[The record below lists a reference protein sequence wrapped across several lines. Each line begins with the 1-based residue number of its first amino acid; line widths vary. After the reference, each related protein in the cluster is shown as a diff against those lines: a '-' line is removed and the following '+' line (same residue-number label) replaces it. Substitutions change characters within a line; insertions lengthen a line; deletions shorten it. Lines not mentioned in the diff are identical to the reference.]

1 MKKINRA
8 VITGASSGIGE
19 AFAYNLAS
27 QGVNLVIAARRTE
40 QLNQL
45 AQRLTEKFHVS
56 VEVCTLDLND
66 PDAPEKLLKF
76 ATQDGKKVDLLINN
90 AGAGPYRHFVNTP
103 LEEHQKII
111 QLNLVSLTSLCHKF
125 TRHMME
131 NKTPAYILNVAS
143 VASYQPVPRFA
154 VYCATKSYVRIFSEI
169 FSYEMKDSNVSVS
182 CLCPGGTKTEFLETN
197 NQKASKSG
205 DRFLMNPSTVAAIG
219 LNGTFAKKPVIIPGL
234 FNKLSCLAPRFFPSR
249 FNIMMSEKAMTMA
262 VSEKN

>member
-45 AQRLTEKFHVS
+45 AKKLTEKFRVS
-56 VEVCTLDLND
+56 VEVLTLDLND
-66 PDAPEKLLKF
+66 PEAPGKLLQF
-76 ATQDGKKVDLLINN
+76 ATQHGKTVDLLINN
-90 AGAGPYRHFVNTP
+90 AGAGPYRHFIKTP
-103 LEEHQKII
+103 LVDHQKII
-111 QLNLVSLTSLCHKF
+111 QLNLVSLTSLCHLF
-125 TRHMME
+125 TEHMLT

-143 VASYQPVPRFA
+143 VASYQAVPRFA

-169 FSYEMKDSNVSVS
+169 LSYELKESNVSVS

-205 DRFLMNPSTVAAIG
+205 GAFLMTPEKVAAIG
-219 LNGTFAKKPVIIPGL
+219 LQGMFAKKPVIIPGL
-234 FNKLSCLAPRFFPSR
+234 FNKLSCWAPRLFPNR
-249 FNIMMSEKAMTMA
+249 FNIIMSEKAMTMA
-262 VSEKN
+262 VTEKN

>member
-40 QLNQL
+40 QLNLL
-45 AQRLTEKFHVS
+45 AEKLTEKFHVS

-66 PDAPEKLLKF
+66 PEAPEKLLQF
-76 ATQDGKKVDLLINN
+76 ATRDGRQVDMLINN
-90 AGAGPYRHFVNTP
+90 AGAGPYRKFLNTS

-111 QLNLVSLTSLCHKF
+111 QLNLSSLTALCHKF
-125 TRHMME
+125 AHHMLE
-131 NKTPAYILNVAS
+131 KKTESFILNVAS
-143 VASYQPVPRFA
+143 VAAYQAVPRFA

-169 FSYEMKDSNVSVS
+169 FSYEMKDSNISVS
-182 CLCPGGTKTEFLETN
+182 CLCPGGTKTEFLTVN
-197 NQKASKSG
+197 NQKTLSG
-205 DRFLMNPSTVAAIG
+205 DRFLMSAEKVAKIG
-219 LNGTFAKKPVIIPGL
+219 LAGTFRKKPVIIPGL
-234 FNKLSCLAPRFFPSR
+234 FNKLSCLAPRLFPNR

-262 VSEKN
+262 VQEIN

>member
-40 QLNQL
+40 QLNAL
-45 AQRLTEKFHVS
+45 AKKLTEKFHVS

-66 PDAPEKLLKF
+66 PEAPEKLLQF
-76 ATQDGKKVDLLINN
+76 ATRDGHHVDMLINN
-90 AGAGPYRHFVNTP
+90 AGAGPYRKFLSTP
-103 LEEHQKII
+103 LEDHQKII
-111 QLNLVSLTSLCHKF
+111 QLNLVSLTALCHKF
-125 TRHMME
+125 ARHMVDK
-131 NKTPAYILNVAS
+131 KTPSYILNVAS
-143 VASYQPVPRFA
+143 VASYQSVPRFA

-182 CLCPGGTKTEFLETN
+182 CLCPGGTKTEFLDTN

-205 DRFLMNPSTVAAIG
+205 DKFLMSPEKVAAIG
-219 LNGTFAKKPVIIPGL
+219 LHGTFAKKPVIIPGL

-249 FNIMMSEKAMTMA
+249 FNIMMSGKAMDMA

>member
-8 VITGASSGIGE
+8 VVTGASSGIGE

-27 QGVNLVIAARRTE
+27 QGVNLVVAARRTE

-45 AQRLTEKFHVS
+45 AKKLTEKFHVS

-66 PDAPEKLLKF
+66 PEAPEKLLQF
-76 ATQDGKKVDLLINN
+76 ATRDGRQVDMLINN
-90 AGAGPYRHFVNTP
+90 AGAGPYRHFLNTP

-111 QLNLVSLTSLCHKF
+111 QLNLVSLTALCHKF
-125 TRHMME
+125 ARHMLE
-131 NKTPAYILNVAS
+131 HKKPAYILNVAS

-169 FSYEMKDSNVSVS
+169 FSYEMKDTNVSVS
-182 CLCPGGTKTEFLETN
+182 CLCPGGTKTEFLDVN
-197 NQKASKSG
+197 NQQTKSG
-205 DRFLMNPSTVAAIG
+205 DKFLMSAEKVAAIG
-219 LNGTFAKKPVIIPGL
+219 LEGTFAKKPVIVPGL
-234 FNKLSCLAPRFFPSR
+234 FNKLSCLAPRFFPNR

-262 VSEKN
+262 VTEKN